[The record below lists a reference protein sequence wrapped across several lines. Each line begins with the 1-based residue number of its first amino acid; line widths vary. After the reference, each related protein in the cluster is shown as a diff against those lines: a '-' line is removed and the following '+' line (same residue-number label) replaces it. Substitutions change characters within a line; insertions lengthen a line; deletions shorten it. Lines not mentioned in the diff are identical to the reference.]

1 MLRFFKTDFQTHIA
15 AALAFGLAVTALPAH
30 AQDDA
35 EVRIRALEAQVRALQ
50 RVVFPGGDGRFFEPQ
65 VDRSSGSQDGTQAG
79 TPATGAVT
87 DILARL
93 ETLET
98 ELARLTSLAEENR
111 NDLRGLDTR
120 LGTLEAA
127 AEAAVVVPPATRT
140 VAPGADNIAEQPDVQ
155 PAQPSAERVAAVAA
169 VVKPQSEDPGD
180 DEYTYGFRLWDAGF
194 YPEARQQLKIFVRD
208 YPNHSLLSHGRNL
221 IGRAYL
227 DDGDAEQAAAWF
239 VENYTTNKTGRR
251 APDSVLYL
259 AIAMIARGE
268 TERACTALG
277 VFSREFAAEAVGR
290 LASIYDRTRG
300 RVTCN

>member
-1 MLRFFKTDFQTHIA
+1 MIRFSAFRTPFG
-15 AALAFGLAVTALPAH
+15 AALALGLSLGAMPAH

-50 RVVFPGGDGRFFEPQ
+50 RTVFPGGDGRFFEPQ
-65 VDRSSGSQDGTQAG
+65 VERGGSQATPQTG

-93 ETLET
+93 DALES
-98 ELARLTSLAEENR
+98 EIARLTSLVEEDR
-111 NDLRGLDTR
+111 NDLRNFDSR
-120 LGTLEAA
+120 LTALEAGAAATAREQQQPEETATAEGTIDQPA
-127 AEAAVVVPPATRT
+127 AEPVV
-140 VAPGADNIAEQPDVQ
+140 E
-155 PAQPSAERVAAVAA
+155 PSAERVAAVAA
-169 VVKPQSEDPGD
+169 IVKPQSDDPGE

-208 YPNHSLLSHGRNL
+208 YPDHRLVSYGRNL

-227 DDGDAEQAAAWF
+227 DDGDPDQAAAWF
-239 VENYTTNKTGRR
+239 VENYTANKAGAR
-251 APDSVLYL
+251 AGDSVLYL
-259 AIAMIARGE
+259 ANAMIERGE

-277 VFSREFAAEAVGR
+277 VFSREYASEAVGR
-290 LASIYDRTRG
+290 LESLYDSTRN

>member
-1 MLRFFKTDFQTHIA
+1 MFRFSALRFRTTIG
-15 AALAFGLAVTALPAH
+15 AALALGLAVTAIPAQ

-65 VDRSSGSQDGTQAG
+65 VDRGTPSQGGTQAG

-93 ETLET
+93 ETLEA
-98 ELARLTSLAEENR
+98 ELARLTALAEENR
-111 NDLRGLDTR
+111 NDLRGIDTR
-120 LGTLEAA
+120 LTTLESAAEAEAA
-127 AEAAVVVPPATRT
+127 AAS
-140 VAPGADNIAEQPDVQ
+140 AEQQSSAPPVSTSRG
-155 PAQPSAERVAAVAA
+155 PETRVEPSAERVAAVAA
-169 VVKPQSEDPGD
+169 VVKPQSDDPGN

-194 YPEARQQLKIFVRD
+194 FPEARQQLKIFVRD
-208 YPNHSLLSHGRNL
+208 YPGHPMLSFGRNL

-227 DDGDAEQAAAWF
+227 DDGDPEQAAAWF
-239 VENYTTNKTGRR
+239 VENYTSDKTGRR
-251 APDSVLYL
+251 AADSVLYL
-259 AIAMIARGE
+259 AIAMIQRGE

-290 LASIYDRTRG
+290 LETLYNTTRE
-300 RVTCN
+300 RVDCS

>member
-1 MLRFFKTDFQTHIA
+1 MLRFSVTDFKTSIG
-15 AALAFGLAVTALPAH
+15 AALALGLAVASVPAQ

-65 VDRSSGSQDGTQAG
+65 VDRGTSSQGGSQAG

-93 ETLET
+93 EALET

-120 LGTLEAA
+120 LTTLESA
-127 AEAAVVVPPATRT
+127 AEAEAVAETAEVT
-140 VAPGADNIAEQPDVQ
+140 VAPEATTAVAVPEQREE
-155 PAQPSAERVAAVAA
+155 PSAERVAAVAA
-169 VVKPQSEDPGD
+169 IVKPQSDDPGD

-208 YPNHSLLSHGRNL
+208 YPNHPLISFGRNL

-227 DDGDAEQAAAWF
+227 DDGDPEQAAAWF
-239 VENYTTNKTGRR
+239 VENYTSDKTGRR
-251 APDSVLYL
+251 AADSVLYL
-259 AIAMIARGE
+259 AIAMIRRNE

-290 LASIYDRTRG
+290 LETLYNTTRE
-300 RVTCN
+300 RVNCS